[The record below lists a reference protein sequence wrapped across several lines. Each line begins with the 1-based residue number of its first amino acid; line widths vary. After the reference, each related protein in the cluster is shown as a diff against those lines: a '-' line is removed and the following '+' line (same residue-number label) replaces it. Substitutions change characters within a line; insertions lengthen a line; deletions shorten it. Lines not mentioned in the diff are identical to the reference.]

1 MEERGI
7 CMTKNFV
14 KIIMII
20 MALCCLMGCKKDE
33 RLTKLENVLNS
44 LTLTDD
50 IKAKIR
56 ANRQEF
62 LADLETLFMAD
73 SDDLLILV
81 DKKHV
86 LPSTYAPTD
95 LVPVEDTSYMKTNR
109 PGHSLRKPVYEALD
123 IMCRAAK
130 EDGLTM
136 LISST
141 YRSYQYQD
149 TLYSRYTKIYGEE
162 ETEKFSAKPGTS
174 QHQLGV
180 VIDFGN
186 VEDSFAETDESEW
199 LEINA
204 ERYGFTLSF
213 PKGYEDVTGFKWEC
227 WQYRYI
233 GLEAIKMQN
242 KWFEDINQY
251 LHEFVDMWKKT
262 DNVQ

>member
-1 MEERGI
+1 MAVC
-7 CMTKNFV
+7 CM
-14 KIIMII
+14 I
-20 MALCCLMGCKKDE
+20 GCKKDE

-44 LTLTDD
+44 LTLTDG
-50 IKAKIR
+50 IKTKIR
-56 ANRQEF
+56 ANPQEF
-62 LADLETLFMAD
+62 LADLETMFLAD
-73 SDDLLILV
+73 GDDLLILV

-95 LVPVEDTSYMKTNR
+95 LVPVENTSYMKTNR
-109 PGHSLRKPVYEALD
+109 AGHSLREPVYEALK
-123 IMCRAAK
+123 IMCQAAK
-130 EDGLTM
+130 EEEGLTM

-186 VEDSFAETDESEW
+186 VEDSFAETDESKW

-204 ERYGFTLSF
+204 EKFGFALSF
-213 PKGYEDVTGFKWEC
+213 PKDYEEVTGFKWEC

-251 LHEFVDMWKKT
+251 LLEFVDSWRKM
-262 DNVQ
+262 